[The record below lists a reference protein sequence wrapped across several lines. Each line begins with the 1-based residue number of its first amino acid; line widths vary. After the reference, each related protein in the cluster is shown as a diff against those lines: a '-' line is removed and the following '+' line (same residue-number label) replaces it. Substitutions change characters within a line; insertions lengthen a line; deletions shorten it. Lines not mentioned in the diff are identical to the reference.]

1 MKGVAVSKGARAA
14 IEAAGGTLSS
24 KRRPLKRHRTPE
36 GVPGSS
42 AMAVDPKSLAGAQ
55 AGVQELIRRI
65 LFVLV
70 ALLVYRI
77 GTHIPIPG
85 IDPVR
90 LRQLFEQN
98 QGASSSSSTCSPV
111 APWSA

>member
-1 MKGVAVSKGARAA
+1 
-14 IEAAGGTLSS
+14 
-24 KRRPLKRHRTPE
+24 
-36 GVPGSS
+36 
-42 AMAVDPKSLAGAQ
+42 MAVDPKSLAGAQ

-85 IDPVR
+85 IDR
-90 LRQLFEQN
+90 SCSI
-98 QGASSSSSTCSPV
+98 AS
-111 APWSA
+111 AF